1 MKLHRPIFVLFR
13 GLLIL
18 GFMLSTSA
26 HALSSDRDQ
35 PADIEADEVE
45 FDLKKGTRLFIGN
58 VIVIQGTLRLKA
70 DRLLGVYKDGKLE
83 TATAW
88 GSLARFKQRPDGKD
102 HDVEGWAKKILV
114 NQSQNTLT
122 LVDRAA
128 LKQNQDVARGQTIV
142 YNMATDTLKV
152 KGGVRMKGA
161 GKDGSTT
168 PTRKLEDPFKDGNQG
183 PTTRK
188 VQQKKKKKKK
198 SSDDSKDDKKK
209 SKDVENE
216 SEDDSEQDDD
226 NSEIVNQ
233 EPEEDAV
240 QQLEPVKAGR
250 SRLILQPK

>member
-1 MKLHRPIFVLFR
+1 MKSHRPLSVTLRSLLVLS
-13 GLLIL
+13 LIL
-18 GFMLSTSA
+18 NTAAF
-26 HALSSDRDQ
+26 ALSSDRDQ

-58 VIVIQGTLRLKA
+58 VIVVQGTLRLKA

-88 GSLARFKQRPDGKD
+88 GSLARFKQRPDGKQ

-122 LVDRAA
+122 LVDKAA

-152 KGGVRMKGA
+152 KGGAKMKGA

-168 PTRKLEDPFKDGNQG
+168 PERKLEDPFIDGNQG
-183 PTTRK
+183 PSTRK
-188 VQQKKKKKKK
+188 VQKKKKKKK
-198 SSDDSKDDKKK
+198 SKAD
-209 SKDVENE
+209 
-216 SEDDSEQDDD
+216 SEDDENLVENGDNKNKDDD
-226 NSEIVNQ
+226 AEVTSK
-233 EPEEDAV
+233 EE
-240 QQLEPVKAGR
+240 EEKKKKKKKKKR
-250 SRLILQPK
+250 RCSN